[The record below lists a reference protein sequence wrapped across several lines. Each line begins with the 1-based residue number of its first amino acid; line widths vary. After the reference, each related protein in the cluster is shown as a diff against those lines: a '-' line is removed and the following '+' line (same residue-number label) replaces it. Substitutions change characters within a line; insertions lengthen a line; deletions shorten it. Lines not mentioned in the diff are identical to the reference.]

1 MEDINDNYKL
11 VGTMVLNSSV
21 EMQRRTIVW
30 EELSSQAKPRG
41 TLNLELAGADV
52 GVRREL
58 ENMALTGIL
67 CKYIEQTCLAS
78 LFIHLISIQTYSS
91 CIDDFYSLPTTI
103 NTHKESS

>member
-1 MEDINDNYKL
+1 MWK
-11 VGTMVLNSSV
+11 
-21 EMQRRTIVW
+21 
-30 EELSSQAKPRG
+30 ELSSQAKPRG

-52 GVRREL
+52 GVRREM

-78 LFIHLISIQTYSS
+78 VHSPDQYTDQLSTTYSS
-91 CIDDFYSLPTTI
+91 CIDDFYSLSTTI